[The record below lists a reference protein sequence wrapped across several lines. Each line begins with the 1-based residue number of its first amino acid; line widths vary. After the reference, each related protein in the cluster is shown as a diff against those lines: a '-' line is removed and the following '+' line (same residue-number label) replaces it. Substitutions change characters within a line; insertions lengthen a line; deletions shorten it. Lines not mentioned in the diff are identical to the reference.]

1 MMTDNELAEAYAAKT
16 LGGEERKDLEKR
28 MENDPPF
35 AQLVR
40 EYENTLEVLKRKWLR
55 SNIEVAKKELWVR
68 KLIKIG
74 IVVIAVSTLLF
85 IATYQLL
92 KPKHHE
98 PSVIETPIMP
108 KVVAESPVE
117 LKDTLIGADSIK
129 FVPFIR
135 NNAIVDFVDY
145 PDLLDAFFKST
156 KAPTDKAMQSKLDS
170 FSALPNSRWMENAY
184 QVFEIDPK
192 IDNEIKCKNGTVINL
207 PANAMALTNGD
218 APKGMVTL
226 SVQEYSDYAEM
237 FKHNVTTTSD
247 SKLLET
253 GGSCFIKA
261 EANGDSIVLKK
272 NQTYS
277 ISFPS
282 KQDERMKTFIG
293 ERDSNGNLNWAL
305 DQQVVKRT
313 PVVAIPVV
321 AVPVVNRAVREDCNC
336 KKERYY
342 FQTVISD
349 EGFYNP
355 KTDDYTHNVLSASK
369 KVVSMFDTFKSIQST
384 DIKILYKE
392 KAKLRLR
399 FGVDSLGNLS
409 RFDYNFKINKKTK
422 QLIQEAANF
431 VVANYQVDLNNKGAK
446 NVILNVDLVPSLEVT
461 NSKAEKKIQAI
472 DSAAPIEEQN
482 KVQKNNMNI
491 IVARSFGFINC
502 DFFSN
507 QSDLTK
513 LEVEI
518 PSTQTDVKVFFKD
531 FKAVAKCVSIGK
543 TATFP
548 NVPSNAVVLLV
559 GTLVKNNQLMMALK
573 VANVG
578 EPIELLNFEPFDLSK
593 ISAFLTVKP

>member
-1 MMTDNELAEAYAAKT
+1 MMTDNELAEAYAART

-55 SNIEVAKKELWVR
+55 SNIEVAKKELWVS
-68 KLIKIG
+68 KLVKIG
-74 IVVIAVSTLLF
+74 IVILAVSALLF
-85 IATYQLL
+85 IATYKLL

-98 PSVIETPIMP
+98 PSAIETIATP
-108 KVVAESPVE
+108 KVAVESTVE

-135 NNAIVDFVDY
+135 NNAIVDY
-145 PDLLDAFFKST
+145 PDLMDAFLKST
-156 KAPTDKAMQSKLDS
+156 KAPTEKAVQFKLDS
-170 FSALPNSRWMENAY
+170 FSAVPNSRWMENAY

-192 IDNEIKCKNGTVINL
+192 IANEIKCKNGTLINL
-207 PANAMALTNGD
+207 PANAMALKNGE

-226 SVQEYSDYAEM
+226 SVQEYSNYAEM

-261 EANGDSIVLKK
+261 EANGDSIILKK

-282 KQDERMKTFIG
+282 EKDERMKTFIG

-313 PVVAIPVV
+313 PVVA
-321 AVPVVNRAVREDCNC
+321 VPVVNRAVREDCNC

-342 FQTVISD
+342 FQTVVSD

-369 KVVSMFDTFKSIQST
+369 KVVCMFDTFKSIQST

-409 RFDYNFKINKKTK
+409 RFDYNFKVNKKTK

-472 DSAAPIEEQN
+472 DSAAPIEVQN
-482 KVQKNNMNI
+482 KMQKSNMNI
-491 IVARSFGFINC
+491 IVARSFGYINC

-507 QSDLTK
+507 QPNLTK
-513 LEVEI
+513 LEVKV
-518 PSTQTDVKVFFKD
+518 PSSQTDVKVFFKD
-531 FKAVAKCVSIGK
+531 VKAVANC
-543 TATFP
+543 TYWHY
-548 NVPSNAVVLLV
+548 SNLHKRTRSSLGFNCWNSFKA
-559 GTLVKNNQLMMALK
+559 
-573 VANVG
+573 
-578 EPIELLNFEPFDLSK
+578 
-593 ISAFLTVKP
+593 

>member
-16 LGGEERKDLEKR
+16 LGGEERKDIEKR

-98 PSVIETPIMP
+98 PSVIETTTIP
-108 KVVAESPVE
+108 KVSAESPVE

-135 NNAIVDFVDY
+135 NNAIVDY
-145 PDLLDAFFKST
+145 PDLIDEVLKNT
-156 KAPTDKAMQSKLDS
+156 KAATGRQMQFKIDT
-170 FSALPNSRWMENAY
+170 FSTLPSNNWMENTY

-192 IDNEIKCKNGTVINL
+192 IDNEIKCKNGTLINL
-207 PANAMALTNGD
+207 PANAMALTNGE
-218 APKGMVTL
+218 APKGKVTL

-237 FKHNVTTTSD
+237 FKHNITTTSD

-261 EANGDSIVLKK
+261 EANGDSIIIKK
-272 NQTYS
+272 NQTYT

-282 KQDERMKTFIG
+282 EKDERMKTFMG
-293 ERDSNGNLNWAL
+293 ERDSNGNLNWVL
-305 DQQVVKRT
+305 DQQVVKR
-313 PVVAIPVV
+313 IPVKIIPLV
-321 AVPVVNRAVREDCNC
+321 TVPYVKRVVGEDCNC

-342 FQTVISD
+342 FQTIVSD
-349 EGFYNP
+349 EGFYNL
-355 KTDDYTHNVLSASK
+355 KTDDYTRNVLSTSK
-369 KVVSMFDTFKSIQST
+369 KVVSMFDTFKG
-384 DIKILYKE
+384 IKSSEIKVLYKL
-392 KAKLRLR
+392 KSKLRLR
-399 FGVDSLGNLS
+399 FGVDSAGNLT
-409 RFDYNFKINKKTK
+409 RFDYNFRVDRKTEK
-422 QLIQEAANF
+422 AIKEAADF
-431 VVANYQVDLNNKGAK
+431 VVANHQVDLNTKGAK
-446 NVILNVDLVPSLEVT
+446 NVIISVDLVPALEILNT
-461 NSKAEKKIQAI
+461 PSEEKIQAI

-491 IVARSFGFINC
+491 IVARSFGYINC
-502 DFFSN
+502 DFFST

-518 PSTQTDVKVFFKD
+518 PSSNTDVKVFFKD
-531 FKAVAKCVSIGK
+531 FKAVAKCVNSGNV
-543 TATFP
+543 ATFF
-548 NVPSNAVVLLV
+548 NAPASAAILVV
-559 GTLVKNNQLMMALK
+559 GTVVKNNQLMMALK
-573 VANVG
+573 VAKVG
-578 EPIELLNFEPFDLSK
+578 EPIEIINFEPFDLNK
-593 ISAFLTVKP
+593 ITAFLTAKP

>member
-1 MMTDNELAEAYAAKT
+1 MMTDNELAEAYAART

-55 SNIEVAKKELWVR
+55 SNIEVAKKELWVS
-68 KLIKIG
+68 KLVKIG
-74 IVVIAVSTLLF
+74 IVILAVSALLF
-85 IATYQLL
+85 IATYKLL

-98 PSVIETPIMP
+98 PSAIETIATP
-108 KVVAESPVE
+108 KVAVESTVE

-135 NNAIVDFVDY
+135 NNAIVDY
-145 PDLLDAFFKST
+145 PDLMDAFLKST
-156 KAPTDKAMQSKLDS
+156 KAPTEKAVQFKLDS
-170 FSALPNSRWMENAY
+170 FSAVPNSRWMENAY

-192 IDNEIKCKNGTVINL
+192 IANEIKCKNGTLINL
-207 PANAMALTNGD
+207 PANAMALKNGE

-226 SVQEYSDYAEM
+226 SVQEYSNYAEM

-261 EANGDSIVLKK
+261 EANGDSIILKK

-282 KQDERMKTFIG
+282 EKDERMKTFIG

-313 PVVAIPVV
+313 PVVA
-321 AVPVVNRAVREDCNC
+321 VPVVNRAVREDCNC

-342 FQTVISD
+342 FQTVVSD

-369 KVVSMFDTFKSIQST
+369 KVVCMFDTFKSIQST

-409 RFDYNFKINKKTK
+409 RFDYNFKVNKKTK

-472 DSAAPIEEQN
+472 DSAAPIEVQN
-482 KVQKNNMNI
+482 KMQKSNMNI
-491 IVARSFGFINC
+491 IVARSFGYINC

-507 QSDLTK
+507 QPNLTK
-513 LEVEI
+513 LEVKV
-518 PSTQTDVKVFFKD
+518 PSSQTDVKVFFKD
-531 FKAVAKCVSIGK
+531 VKAVANCTITGT
-543 TATFP
+543 TATFT
-548 NVPSNAVVLLV
+548 NAPVAASVLIV
-559 GTLVKNNQLMMALK
+559 GTVLKHNQLMMALK
-573 VANVG
+573 EAKVG
-578 EPIELLNFEPFDLSK
+578 EAIELKDFEPFDLNK
-593 ISAFLTVKP
+593 IKAFLTVKP